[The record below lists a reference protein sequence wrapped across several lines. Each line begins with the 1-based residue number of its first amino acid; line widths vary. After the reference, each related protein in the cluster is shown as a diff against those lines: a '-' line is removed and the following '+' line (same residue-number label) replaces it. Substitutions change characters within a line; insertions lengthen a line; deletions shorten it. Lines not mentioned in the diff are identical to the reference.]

1 MSLAPV
7 YRLAIHWF
15 ETSECINQVR
25 WRITENNCNIW
36 HTQKTLRQIVTCTH
50 RPRNNV
56 CNNHEETCFAVLLL
70 SNKLQQ
76 NMWPKMTK
84 KRKETE
90 QSKIMWVWQRWKK
103 HDKSKERNKAP
114 HRPLLLKTLK
124 WSRCKKFFFLRE
136 ILGTNY
142 CGITINYSSNWRY
155 SSDSEAYPIPPLS
168 PSPTPRLCS
177 ASQTHSDPE
186 HWNKDNASWFLFSDT
201 WHGWEF
207 MLNSCVQSWSSNMRL
222 YSYLHDCMRPARLW
236 KKPTSFLSFK

>member
-1 MSLAPV
+1 
-7 YRLAIHWF
+7 
-15 ETSECINQVR
+15 
-25 WRITENNCNIW
+25 
-36 HTQKTLRQIVTCTH
+36 
-50 RPRNNV
+50 
-56 CNNHEETCFAVLLL
+56 
-70 SNKLQQ
+70 
-76 NMWPKMTK
+76 MTK
-84 KRKETE
+84 NDQKRKETE

-207 MLNSCVQSWSSNMRL
+207 MLNSCVQLPAW
-222 YSYLHDCMRPARLW
+222 LHETSQTLKEAHILLVFQINQHFLP
-236 KKPTSFLSFK
+236 KKGAESK